1 MLRKFLELCRRSQ
14 PDAIH
19 WLPESGAAGDDHPI
33 VQGVRRKAGALLSVM
48 ANASDENP
56 FDLPWSEFTRTAL
69 RLLDTP
75 VPENPRLMARAF
87 SGGAIGVAIGAAA
100 NSLFLSGYDQQP
112 DSTRGWV
119 GTVPARDFRAFDLFT
134 LEKGAR
140 LGRIP
145 RGGTAKH
152 AAVALKAEGVKLARF
167 GKEHRVDESDLL
179 DSRDSVAAW
188 LRPLEE
194 LGRAAKRVK
203 GDLVYSLILENPTLV
218 ADNLPLFHATHNNL
232 GTAALANVAALGAG
246 VAAIAGQVLTDERGR
261 VIHVNLQPRAL
272 ILAPELWAA
281 AVEVEHSLW
290 IGQGEQLEIHPES
303 RIGTAGL
310 TDPNT
315 EETRAGLATNW
326 LLAAGSEGAPS
337 IVVSYLNDQA
347 VPRLRSRELTA
358 GEWGVAYDVD
368 HALAAA
374 AVDYRGLYWSDGT
387 V

>member
-75 VPENPRLMARAF
+75 VPENARLMARAF
-87 SGGAIGVAIGAAA
+87 SGGVIGEAIGAAA
-100 NSLFLSGYDQQP
+100 NSLFLSGYDEQA
-112 DSTRGWV
+112 DSTSGWV
-119 GTVPARDFRAFDLFT
+119 GTVPARDFKAFNVFT

-152 AAVALKAEGVKLARF
+152 AAVELKAEGVKLARF
-167 GKEHRVDESDLL
+167 GKQYVIDETDLI
-179 DSRDSVAAW
+179 DSRDTVAAW
-188 LRPLEE
+188 LRPLQE

-203 GDLVYSLILENPTLV
+203 GDLVYSLILENPTLA
-218 ADNLPLFHATHNNL
+218 ADNVPLFHGSHNNMS
-232 GTAALANVAALGAG
+232 TAPLDVAALGAG
-246 VAAIAGQVLTDERGR
+246 VAAIAGQVLTDERNHT
-261 VIHVNLQPRAL
+261 IHINLRAQTL
-272 ILAPELWAA
+272 IVTPPLWAA
-281 AVEVEHSLW
+281 AREVESSLW
-290 IGQGEQLEIHPES
+290 IGQGEQLEIRPES

-310 TDPNT
+310 TDPVT

-326 LLAAGSEGAPS
+326 LLAAGPEGAPS

-347 VPRLRSRELTA
+347 VPRLRSRELSN
-358 GEWGVAYDVD
+358 GQWGVSYDID
-368 HALAAA
+368 HAVAAA
-374 AVDYRGLYWSDGT
+374 AVDYRGVYFSTGAG
-387 V
+387 